1 MRKRLLSRSFRR
13 IKKLGVMPH
22 QHVDIINKRP
32 MLGRSNLIDNKILVQ
47 TYPEAT
53 VDVFFYL
60 SIFLT
65 MSSFIPDRPLRSY
78 IVA

>member
-53 VDVFFYL
+53 VDVFFIYQFSL
-60 SIFLT
+60 QC
-65 MSSFIPDRPLRSY
+65 PPLFPT
-78 IVA
+78 VH